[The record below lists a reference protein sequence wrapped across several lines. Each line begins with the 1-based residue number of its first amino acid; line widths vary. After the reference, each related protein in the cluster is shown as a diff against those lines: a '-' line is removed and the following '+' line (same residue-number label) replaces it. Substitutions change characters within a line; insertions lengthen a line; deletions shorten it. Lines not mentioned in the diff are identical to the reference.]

1 MNFLDIENIALGVRL
16 NNIEVMISSKLEN
29 QPTMYV
35 KDSKAGSISWKHFV
49 SCGKT
54 NNSSAFEDR
63 TVTCTQVQIIYN
75 TIKVNVFTKV

>member
-1 MNFLDIENIALGVRL
+1 MFLDTTNTLHGVRL

-35 KDSKAGSISWKHFV
+35 KDSKAGSISWTHFV

-54 NNSSAFEDR
+54 DNSSAFEDR
-63 TVTCTQVQIIYN
+63 AVTCTQVRIIYY
-75 TIKVNVFTKV
+75 TIKVNIFKKV